1 MKKLSL
7 LALMGAMF
15 AAPAAPTALA
25 NEAGGTGFLPVRD
38 GRKEPGGTPDGEG
51 G

>member
-7 LALMGAMF
+7 LAPMGAMF
-15 AAPAAPTALA
+15 AAPPG
-25 NEAGGTGFLPVRD
+25 EAGWEGLFPEKDRRGKSDR
-38 GRKEPGGTPDGEG
+38 TPDGEG